1 MRGDKMDEFKPIE
14 VAGRWAVAKLPS
26 GEIQSVN
33 ETLHA
38 AIYSVDVDYW
48 FVGDAF
54 VLEPSLGG
62 KTLGEGFDVM
72 APRSRVLRIG
82 RDLFEIAV
90 EEFNAENGHYPDA

>member
-1 MRGDKMDEFKPIE
+1 MDEFKLIE

-62 KTLGEGFDVM
+62 QN
-72 APRSRVLRIG
+72 PR
-82 RDLFEIAV
+82 
-90 EEFNAENGHYPDA
+90 